1 MTRMRQAL
9 NYIVADDFTGANDI
23 GIGLVYSGN
32 KVSVILQ
39 PDERLLNP
47 SANQSYILCT
57 DSRDD
62 HFSVAQSKI
71 HKMKADFPQL
81 TQQKILLKKVDST
94 LRGNIGAEIE
104 ALASNDFPLVIVAIG
119 APSVGRK
126 TLQGICYVDEL
137 PLIETEFASDPKSP
151 ISSSRISDILASQ
164 TNWPFKNIYLND
176 IRSSQLSEIF
186 MMHHQFKPRIVICDV
201 ESVQDLDLIYN
212 AALSSPCQVLLVSTG
227 DMTRVVSPLA
237 ELSSDI
243 SIPKLIKT
251 NIPMLGIVGSM
262 SEVSVQQQKRL
273 EESDSTHV
281 IDVDVEALLSLNR
294 EQYCSMIAKQAA
306 QFLAAGQHCFLRT
319 CRDVEQRQQLINI
332 ANRLGLSRQEL
343 GNKVKLSLAELTQNI
358 ITQQKPGA
366 LFLCGGDIALAICH
380 QLNISEFTIQGIT
393 AECVPWGYLSYPQL
407 TSIPV
412 FTKAGGF
419 GDSTTLLQVIHFI
432 EKRI

>member
-104 ALASNDFPLVIVAIG
+104 ALAGDDFPLVIVAIG
-119 APSVGRK
+119 APSVGR
-126 TLQGICYVDEL
+126 TTIQGVCYVNEL

-151 ISSSRISDILASQ
+151 IRSSRISDIIASQ
-164 TNWPFKNIYLND
+164 TNWPIQNIYLND
-176 IRSSQLSEIF
+176 IRSPQLTEIF
-186 MMHHQFKPRIVICDV
+186 MSHHQSHPRVVICDV
-201 ESVQDLDLIYN
+201 ENTQDLSSIYH
-212 AALSSPCQVLLVSTG
+212 AAISLSSKVLLVSTG
-227 DMTRVVSPLA
+227 DMTRVVSPLV
-237 ELSSDI
+237 EQTVDTSRPI
-243 SIPKLIKT
+243 ET
-251 NIPMLGIVGSM
+251 NTTPMLGIIGSM

-273 EESDSTHV
+273 EGSDNTHV
-281 IDVDVEALLSLNR
+281 IDIDVEALLSLNH
-294 EQYCSMIAKQAA
+294 EQYCSMVVGQAVK
-306 QFLAAGQHCFLRT
+306 FLAAGQHCFLRT
-319 CRDVEQRQQLINI
+319 CRDVEQRHQLINI

-343 GNKVKLSLAELTQNI
+343 GNKVKLSLAKLTQNI
-358 ITQQKPGA
+358 ITLQKPGA
-366 LFLCGGDIALAICH
+366 LFLCGGDIALAICD
-380 QLNISEFTIQGIT
+380 QLNISEFTLQGIT